1 MSMNFEAMFN
11 FKRNLCLNT
20 DSYKVTHW
28 LQFPE
33 GATHS
38 MYYIES
44 RGGEYDELMVAGIKF
59 LTKVLEQGIT
69 LADVE
74 RANRVYKSHFGA
86 DYFNYEGWKRI
97 AVEFDGIIP
106 VKIKAVDEG
115 TVVTVKNVIATIE
128 NTVEGFHW
136 LPGWLEMFLLRAVW
150 YQTTVATV
158 SYHCKKAIVEYY
170 DKTSDLTGADRAMS
184 IKTRL
189 HDFGGRGVSSEES
202 AGLGGSAHLY
212 NFIGTDTVEALIF
225 TQELF
230 DDADLMPGFSI
241 PAREHSTTTC
251 YGRDGEMKAY
261 ENSVTKFGKG
271 IYACVMDSY
280 DYEQAVR
287 AIGQGNIKEAILEMG
302 GTFVV
307 RPDSGNMVDNIMF
320 ALRELGKSYGFT
332 VNSKGYKVLH
342 PSVRIIQGDEIHSHE
357 DIRRVLNWM
366 EANKWSAENVAFG
379 MGGGLLQLPNRDTLK
394 FAMKMSAIKID
405 GVWHEVYK
413 SPKGAEWKK
422 SKKGRLTLIK
432 TAKGFETVNIASD
445 VFDWS
450 QEVLKSKFVN
460 GEILHDSS
468 HADITALSD
477 TQAGV

>member
-1 MSMNFEAMFN
+1 MSMFN

-38 MYYIES
+38 SYYVES
-44 RGGEYDELMVAGIKF
+44 RGGDYDELMVAGIKF
-59 LTKVLEQGIT
+59 IQTVLEQGIT
-69 LADVE
+69 VEDVE
-74 RANRVYKSHFGA
+74 RANKVYKAHFGA
-86 DYFNYEGWKRI
+86 DYFNYDGWMKI
-97 AVEFDGIIP
+97 ATEFNGIIP
-106 VKIKAVDEG
+106 LKIKTVDEG
-115 TVVTVKNVIATIE
+115 TIVPVKHVLAVVE

-136 LPGWLEMFLLRAVW
+136 LPGWFEMFLLRAVW

-170 DKTSDLTGADRAMS
+170 DKTSDLTGADRALS

-212 NFIGTDTVEALIF
+212 NFIGTDTVEALVF

-230 DDADLMPGFSI
+230 NDENLMPGFSI

-251 YGRDGEMKAY
+251 YGHQDEMKAY
-261 ENSVTKFGKG
+261 ENSITQFGKG

-280 DYEQAVR
+280 SYKNAIR
-287 AIGQGNIKEAILEMG
+287 AISRDDVKDFIISQG
-302 GTFVV
+302 GTFVA

-320 ALRELGKSYGFT
+320 ALKEFGDTFGYT

-342 PSVRIIQGDEIHSHE
+342 PSVRIIQGDEINSHE

-379 MGGGLLQLPNRDTLK
+379 MGGGLLQKPNRDTLK
-394 FAMKMSAIKID
+394 FAMKMSAIKIN
-405 GVWHEVYK
+405 GKWIEVYK
-413 SPKGAEWKK
+413 APEGAEWKK
-422 SKKGRLTLIK
+422 SKKGLLTLIWTK
-432 TAKGFETVNIASD
+432 DGYQTVNKLTD
-445 VFDWS
+445 VYDHG
-450 QEVLKSKFVN
+450 QEVLKLKFSN
-460 GEILHDSS
+460 GEVYNTPYHEE
-468 HADITALSD
+468 ITMLSD
-477 TQAGV
+477 LQSGL

>member
-1 MSMNFEAMFN
+1 MSMFN

-38 MYYIES
+38 SYYIES
-44 RGGEYDELMVAGIKF
+44 RGGEYDELMFAGIKF
-59 LTKVLEQGIT
+59 IQRVLEQGIT
-69 LADVE
+69 VEDVE
-74 RANRVYKSHFGA
+74 RANKVYKAHFGA
-86 DYFNYEGWKRI
+86 DYFNYEGWMKI
-97 AVEFDGIIP
+97 ATDFDGIIP
-106 VKIKAVDEG
+106 VKIKSVDEG
-115 TVVTVKNVIATIE
+115 TVVTTKQVLAVIE

-170 DKTSDLTGADRAMS
+170 DMTSDLKDADRAIS

-212 NFIGTDTVEALIF
+212 NFVGTDTVEALIF

-230 DDADLMPGFSI
+230 DDSNLMPGFSI

-251 YGRDGEMKAY
+251 YGRDGEMQAY
-261 ENSVTKFGKG
+261 ENSITKFGKG

-280 DYEQAVR
+280 SYKKAIR
-287 AIGQGNIKEAILEMG
+287 AICEDNVKDFIIEQG
-302 GTFVV
+302 GTFVA
-307 RPDSGNMVDNIMF
+307 RPDSGNMIDNIMF
-320 ALRELGKSYGFT
+320 ALKEFGDRFGYT

-342 PSVRIIQGDEIHSHE
+342 PSVRIIQGDEINSHE

-379 MGGGLLQLPNRDTLK
+379 MGGGLLQKPNRDTLK
-394 FAMKMSAIKID
+394 FAMKMSAIKIND
-405 GVWHEVYK
+405 QWMEVYK
-413 SPKGAEWKK
+413 APEGAEWKK
-422 SKKGRLTLIK
+422 SKKGRLTLLWTGK
-432 TAKGFETVNIASD
+432 EYQTVNILTD
-445 VFDWS
+445 VFDWE
-450 QEVLKSKFVN
+450 QEVLKLKFSN
-460 GEILHDSS
+460 GQIHNNQYHEEV
-468 HADITALSD
+468 TMLSD
-477 TQAGV
+477 MYSGL

>member
-1 MSMNFEAMFN
+1 MSMFN

-28 LQFPE
+28 LQFPV

-38 MYYIES
+38 SYYIES
-44 RGGEYDELMVAGIKF
+44 RGGEYDELMFAGITF
-59 LTKVLEQGIT
+59 VQRVLEKGIT
-69 LADVE
+69 VADVK
-74 RANRVYKSHFGA
+74 RANKVYKKHFGA
-86 DYFNYEGWKRI
+86 DYFNYEGWMMI
-97 AVEFDGIIP
+97 AEKMDGKIP
-106 VKIKAVDEG
+106 VKIKALDEG
-115 TVVTVKNVIATIE
+115 TVVPVKHALAVIE

-170 DKTSDLTGADRAMS
+170 DMTSDLTGADRAMS

-212 NFIGTDTVEALIF
+212 NFVGTDTVEALIF

-230 DDADLMPGFSI
+230 KEAEDFMPGFSI

-251 YGRDGEMKAY
+251 YGREGEMSAY
-261 ENSVTKFGKG
+261 MNSVTQFGKG

-280 DYEQAVR
+280 DYE
-287 AIGQGNIKEAILEMG
+287 EAIKAIAEGEIKDFIIEQG
-302 GTFVV
+302 GTFVA

-320 ALRELGKSYGFT
+320 ALNEFGKRFGYT

-342 PSVRIIQGDEIHSHE
+342 PSVRIIQGDEIHSHK
-357 DIRRVLNWM
+357 DIRRVLSWM

-405 GVWHEVYK
+405 GKWMEVYK

-422 SKKGRLTLIK
+422 SKKGRLTLIWTGK
-432 TAKGFETVNIASD
+432 EYQTVNTLID
-445 VFDWS
+445 VFDWG
-450 QEVLKSKFVN
+450 Q
-460 GEILHDSS
+460 EILKLKLVNSEIVGMSTHEDV
-468 HADITALSD
+468 TMLSD
-477 TQAGV
+477 MQAGV

>member
-1 MSMNFEAMFN
+1 MFN

-28 LQFPE
+28 KQFPE
-33 GATHS
+33 GATHAS
-38 MYYIES
+38 YYVES
-44 RGGEYDELMVAGIKF
+44 RGGQYDELMVAGIKF
-59 LTKVLEQGIT
+59 LVTVLEAGIT
-69 LADVE
+69 VDDVN
-74 RANRVYKSHFGA
+74 RANDIYKSHFGA
-86 DYFNYEGWKRI
+86 DYFNYDDWMKI
-97 AVEFDGIIP
+97 AVEYNGIIP
-106 VKIKAVDEG
+106 VKVKAVPEG
-115 TVVTVKNVIATIE
+115 TLIPVKNVIAVIE
-128 NTVEGFHW
+128 NTVPGFHW
-136 LPGWLEMFLLRAVW
+136 LPGWLEMFVLRAIW

-158 SYHCKKAIVEYY
+158 SYHCKKAITEFY
-170 DKTSDLTGADRAMS
+170 DITSDLTGKEREIS

-212 NFIGTDTVEALIF
+212 NFIGTDTVESLIF
-225 TQELF
+225 TRELF
-230 DDADLMPGFSI
+230 QEDIMPGFSI

-251 YGRDGEMKAY
+251 YGKENELDAY
-261 ENSVTKFGKG
+261 MNSITQFGKG

-280 DYEQAVR
+280 DYDHAVR
-287 AIGQGNIKEAILEMG
+287 MIGRGDVKERILEAG

-320 ALRELGKSYGFT
+320 ALDELGKSFGYT

-342 PSVRIIQGDEIHSHE
+342 PSVRIIQGDEIGSHK

-405 GVWHEVYK
+405 GEWKEVYK

-422 SKKGRLTLIK
+422 SKKGLLTLIK
-432 TAKGFETVNIASD
+432 TSDGFETVNKLSD
-445 VFDWS
+445 VYDHG
-450 QEVLKSKFVN
+450 QEVLELRFAN
-460 GEILHDSS
+460 GEIHNNVYHSE
-468 HADITALSD
+468 ITKLSD
-477 TQAGV
+477 SQAGV

>member
-1 MSMNFEAMFN
+1 MSMFN

-38 MYYIES
+38 SYYIES
-44 RGGEYDELMVAGIKF
+44 RGGEYDELMLAGIKF
-59 LTKVLEQGIT
+59 IQKVLEKGIT
-69 LADVE
+69 VEDVE
-74 RANRVYKSHFGA
+74 RANKVYKAHFGA
-86 DYFNYEGWKRI
+86 NYFNYDGWMKI
-97 AVEFDGIIP
+97 AKEFNGVLPIR
-106 VKIKAVDEG
+106 IKAVDEG
-115 TVVTVKNVIATIE
+115 TVVPVKQVLAVIE

-170 DKTSDLTGADRAMS
+170 DMTSDLTGADRCIS

-212 NFIGTDTVEALIF
+212 NFVGTDTVEALIF

-230 DDADLMPGFSI
+230 EDDGLMPGFSI

-251 YGRDGEMKAY
+251 YGREGEMNAY
-261 ENSVTKFGKG
+261 MNSVTQFGKG

-280 DYEQAVR
+280 DFEKAIKAISEGEIKDYIIEQ
-287 AIGQGNIKEAILEMG
+287 G
-302 GTFVV
+302 GTFVA

-320 ALRELGKSYGFT
+320 ALREFGKRFGYT

-357 DIRRVLNWM
+357 DIRRVLSWM
-366 EANKWSAENVAFG
+366 EANKWSAENIAFG

-394 FAMKMSAIKID
+394 FAMKMSAIKVNGEWI
-405 GVWHEVYK
+405 EVYK

-422 SKKGRLTLIK
+422 SKKGLLTLLWTGK
-432 TAKGFETVNIASD
+432 EYQTVNKLSD
-445 VFDWS
+445 VFDHS
-450 QEVLKSKFVN
+450 QEVLKTKFLN
-460 GEILHDSS
+460 GDSFAVQT
-468 HADITALSD
+468 HEDITMLSD
-477 TQAGV
+477 MQAGV

>member
-1 MSMNFEAMFN
+1 MSNETMFN

-28 LQFPE
+28 QQFPE

-38 MYYIES
+38 FYYIES
-44 RGGEYDELMVAGIKF
+44 RGGAYDEMMVAGIKF
-59 LTKVLEQGIT
+59 IQKVLEQGIT
-69 LADVE
+69 VADVE
-74 RANRVYKSHFGA
+74 RANRVYKNHFGA
-86 DYFNYEGWKRI
+86 DYFNYEGWMRI
-97 AVEFDGIIP
+97 ATEFDGILPI
-106 VKIKAVDEG
+106 KIKSVDEG
-115 TVVTVKNVIATIE
+115 LVVPVKNVIATIE

-136 LPGWLEMFLLRAVW
+136 LPGWLEMFMLRAVW

-158 SYHCKKAIVEYY
+158 SYQCKKAIVEYF
-170 DKTSDLTGADRAMS
+170 DMTSDLTGADRAMC

-230 DDADLMPGFSI
+230 DESESFMPGFSI

-251 YGRDGEMKAY
+251 YGRDGEMQAY
-261 ENSVTKFGKG
+261 LNSITQFGKG

-280 DYEQAVR
+280 DYEN
-287 AIGQGNIKEAILEMG
+287 AIKAISEGEIKDYIIEQG
-302 GTFVV
+302 GTFVA

-320 ALRELGKSYGFT
+320 ALREFGERFGYT

-342 PSVRIIQGDEIHSHE
+342 PSVRIIQGDEINSHE
-357 DIRRVLNWM
+357 DIRRVLSWM

-379 MGGGLLQLPNRDTLK
+379 MGGGLLQKPNRDTLK

-405 GVWHEVYK
+405 GKWMEVYK

-422 SKKGRLTLIK
+422 SKKGLLTLIK
-432 TAKGFETVNIASD
+432 TSAGFETVNTLSD
-445 VFDWS
+445 LFNWS
-450 QEVLKSKFVN
+450 DEVLKIRLSN
-460 GEILHDSS
+460 GEIHNSQY
-468 HADITALSD
+468 HEEITTLSD
-477 TQAGV
+477 MQAGV

>member
-1 MSMNFEAMFN
+1 MSMFN

-28 LQFPE
+28 LQFPA

-38 MYYIES
+38 SYYIES
-44 RGGEYDELMVAGIKF
+44 RGGKYDELMVAGIKF
-59 LTKVLEQGIT
+59 IQKVLEKGIT
-69 LADVE
+69 VEDVE
-74 RANRVYKSHFGA
+74 RANRVYKKHFGA
-86 DYFNYEGWKRI
+86 DYFNYEGWMKI
-97 AVEFDGIIP
+97 AVELKGVLPI
-106 VKIKAVDEG
+106 KIKAVDEG
-115 TVVTVKNVIATIE
+115 TIVPVKNVIAVIE

-158 SYHCKKAIVEYY
+158 SYECKKAIVEYY
-170 DKTSDLTGADRAMS
+170 DLTSNLSGADRCIS

-212 NFIGTDTVEALIF
+212 NFVGTDTVEALIF

-230 DDADLMPGFSI
+230 GDDEMMPGFSI

-251 YGRDGEMKAY
+251 YGKDGEMDAY
-261 ENSVTKFGKG
+261 MNSVTQFGKG

-280 DYEQAVR
+280 DYEN
-287 AIGQGNIKEAILEMG
+287 AIKAIAEGDIKDYIIEQG
-302 GTFVV
+302 GTFVA
-307 RPDSGNMVDNIMF
+307 RPDSGNMIDNIMF
-320 ALRELGKSYGFT
+320 ALREFGKRFGYT

-342 PSVRIIQGDEIHSHE
+342 PSVRIIQGDEIQSHE
-357 DIRRVLNWM
+357 DIRRVLSWM

-405 GVWHEVYK
+405 GGWHEVYK
-413 SPKGAEWKK
+413 APKGAEWKK
-422 SKKGRLTLIK
+422 SKKGRLTLIWTGK
-432 TAKGFETVNIASD
+432 EYQTVNTLSD

-450 QEVLKSKFVN
+450 QEVLKTKLVN
-460 GEILHDSS
+460 GEIQNDQCHDE
-468 HADITALSD
+468 ITMLSD
-477 TQAGV
+477 MQAGV

>member
-1 MSMNFEAMFN
+1 MSMFN

-38 MYYIES
+38 SYYIES
-44 RGGEYDELMVAGIKF
+44 RGGQYDELMFAGIKF
-59 LTKVLEQGIT
+59 IQKVLEKGIT
-69 LADVE
+69 INDVE
-74 RANRVYKSHFGA
+74 RANAVYKAHFGA
-86 DYFNYEGWKRI
+86 DYFNYEGWMKI
-97 AVEFDGIIP
+97 AVDLKGVLPI
-106 VKIKAVDEG
+106 KIKSVDEG
-115 TVVTVKNVIATIE
+115 TIVPVKNVLAVIE

-158 SYHCKKAIVEYY
+158 SYECKKAIVEYY
-170 DKTSDLTGADRAMS
+170 DMTSDLTGVDRLMS

-230 DDADLMPGFSI
+230 GDVSLMPGFSI

-251 YGRDGEMKAY
+251 YGRAGEMDAY
-261 ENSVTKFGKG
+261 MNSITKFGKG

-280 DYEQAVR
+280 DFENAIKAIAEGDVKDYIIEQ
-287 AIGQGNIKEAILEMG
+287 G
-302 GTFVV
+302 GTFVA
-307 RPDSGNMVDNIMF
+307 RPDSGNMIDNIMF
-320 ALRELGKSYGFT
+320 ALREFGKRFGYK

-357 DIRRVLNWM
+357 DIRRVLSWM

-379 MGGGLLQLPNRDTLK
+379 MGGGLLQLPNRDTLQ
-394 FAMKMSAIKID
+394 FAMKMSAIKVN
-405 GVWHEVYK
+405 GVWIEVYK

-422 SKKGRLTLIK
+422 SKKGLLTLIHDGK
-432 TAKGFETVNIASD
+432 QYKTVNKLED
-445 VFDWS
+445 VFDHG
-450 QEVLKSKFVN
+450 QEVLKCKLIN
-460 GEILHDSS
+460 GEIMNDQNHS
-468 HADITALSD
+468 DITSLSD
-477 TQAGV
+477 SQAGV